1 MIWWISFYNKLNRP
15 KRHDLMIIPLQQVA
29 PTYTT
34 WFDEYPFTTSGTDQS
49 YLIWWNKVNRPARHD
64 LINIPFFNKWN
75 RPVRRDLM
83 NIPLQQGELTTSIW
97 FDEYPFTARW
107 TDLITPW
114 FDKYPF
120 TTSGT
125 DLSDMIWWI
134 SSLSKEQGWSRASL
148 SSCLPRC
155 TDPRVQGRSCTCPR
169 CLWMRH
175 LVCLLF
181 HGLW

>member
-1 MIWWISFYNKLNRP
+1 MIRWISLYNKWNRP
-15 KRHDLMIIPLQQVA
+15 VLSDLMKQGE
-29 PTYTT
+29 PTSQT
-34 WFDEYPFTTSGTDQS
+34 WFDKYPFTTSGTGLSDV
-49 YLIWWNKVNRPARHD
+49 IWWISLYNKVNWPLRY
-64 LINIPFFNKWN
+64 
-75 RPVRRDLM
+75 DLM